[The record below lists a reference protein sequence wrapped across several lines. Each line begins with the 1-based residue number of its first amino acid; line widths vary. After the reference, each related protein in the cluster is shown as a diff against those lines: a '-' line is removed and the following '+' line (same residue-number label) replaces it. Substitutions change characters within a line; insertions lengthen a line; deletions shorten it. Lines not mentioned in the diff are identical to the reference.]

1 MNHPPIPPHT
11 QAMPDD
17 ILERAI
23 QSLEQSAVPPGPS
36 PELIAATLA
45 AINVS
50 RPAPIPVPRSGF
62 LTRRILMRSL
72 SATASVAVL
81 AIAALFLPNEFGAHS
96 RAYAD
101 VLEQIKA
108 ARTLTFTNDVYTET
122 RSNPIKTKEFI
133 AEDGRSRSE
142 HESGV
147 VTIRDANSMIR
158 LTLIGR
164 TKTALVYP
172 PREAARPVKQ
182 SRRDWIES
190 LAKLGDKP
198 DKELGEQ
205 TLDGQKVVGFEVSQG
220 TYKYTLWLD
229 AKSKQLVRIE
239 RESHIK
245 GSSIIKT
252 AMADFHFDEPLDE
265 ALFSFDPPAEYKV
278 QTQTA
283 AAMPKSLVIEENVV
297 EALRGYTQKSDGKF
311 PKSITEWGEWSV
323 LLSKGA
329 TDAKL
334 SDETT
339 KVMGHL
345 GAITALLS
353 GVSKDD
359 YAYLGEGKT
368 VKETDAI
375 IFWCKNKQG
384 VYRAVY
390 GDLSVKD
397 ISKEQLPASVKK

>member
-1 MNHPPIPPHT
+1 MNQPSNTPHT
-11 QAMPDD
+11 PAMPDD
-17 ILERAI
+17 IVELAI

-36 PELIAATLA
+36 AELIAATLA
-45 AINVS
+45 AINVL
-50 RPAPIPVPRSGF
+50 RPSPIPVPRSGF
-62 LTRRILMRSL
+62 LTRRMLMRSL
-72 SATASVAVL
+72 YATVSVTVLAVAV
-81 AIAALFLPNEFGAHS
+81 LFLPNEFGSHS
-96 RAYAD
+96 RAFAD

-108 ARTLTFTNDVYTET
+108 ARTLTYTNYVYTET
-122 RSNPIKTKEFI
+122 RPEPIKTKEFI
-133 AEDGRSRSE
+133 AEDGRIRSE

-147 VTIRDANSMIR
+147 ITIMDTNSMIR
-158 LTLIGR
+158 LSLIVD

-172 PREAARPVKQ
+172 ARELTPAVKH

-220 TYKYTLWLD
+220 THKFTLWLD
-229 AKSKQLVRIE
+229 AKTKQLVRIE
-239 RESHIK
+239 RESPVK

-252 AMADFHFDEPLDE
+252 AMTDFHFDEPLDE
-265 ALFSFDPPAEYKV
+265 ALFSFDVPADYKAEV
-278 QTQTA
+278 QTA
-283 AAMPKSLVIEENVV
+283 ASLTMSLEAEDHVV

-311 PKSITEWGEWSV
+311 PKSISEWGEWAV
-323 LLSKGA
+323 LFSKGA
-329 TDAKL
+329 TDSKL

-339 KVMGHL
+339 KVIGHL
-345 GAITALLS
+345 GTITALLS
-353 GVSKDD
+353 SLSKAD

-375 IFWCKNKQG
+375 IFWCKNKKG

-397 ISKEQLPASVKK
+397 ISKEQLPAPVKK